1 MTFSELG
8 LREEILQA
16 LTDLGFESPTPI
28 QEEAIPQ
35 LLEGERDLVGLAQTG
50 TGKTAAFGLPL
61 LEKVNFDEKYV
72 QAVVIAPTRELC
84 VQISKDLK
92 TFSKHIK
99 GAQIATIY
107 GGASID
113 TQAREVK
120 RGAQVVVATPGRL
133 IDMLK
138 RRLVKFDDVRIVV
151 LDEADEMLNMGFKED
166 IDSIL
171 DSTPE
176 DKSVWLFSATMPK
189 EVAKISK
196 NYMDNPIEVTVGSKN
211 SSNEN
216 ITHQY
221 YCMSHRDRYGALK
234 RILDINV
241 DIYGLVFCRTRR
253 ETQEVADNLMED
265 GYNAQPLHGELSQGQ
280 RDKVMQNFRKKSL
293 QVLVATD
300 VAARG
305 LDVDDITHVINYNLP
320 DDIENYTHRSG
331 RTARAG
337 KKGVS
342 MIFVTPKEVYKIK
355 QIEKQ
360 IQMSFNKEEVPTGE
374 EVCKLQLFNMV
385 ENVQNAEIQED
396 KIGEY
401 LPAINEL
408 FADSSKEEVIA
419 QFVSAEFNKT
429 LAYYSKSNDINKR
442 GDDRGRDRDERN
454 DRGRDRGD
462 RKNNRNISDE
472 GKQRFFMNM
481 GLDAGLNKGAVVRLV
496 CQYADIPSSEIGR
509 IDLFNEFSFF
519 DVSKENADIVL
530 DKVQGV
536 DFNNASLHVEKA
548 ADRDGGG
555 RSGGGGGRSRE
566 RSSGRSGDRRSGSS
580 DRRSGGDRR
589 SSGGGDRRSSSRPSS
604 ERRSGGGDS
613 RNKYSSHPDR
623 SESRSSGSSDRKD
636 GERRRPRRRD

>member
-84 VQISKDLK
+84 VQISRDLK

-138 RRLVKFDDVRIVV
+138 RRLVKFDDVQIVV

-166 IDSIL
+166 IDAIL

-196 NYMDNPIEVTVGSKN
+196 NYMENPIEVTVGSKN

-221 YCMSHRDRYGALK
+221 YCVSHRDRYGALK

-385 ENVQNAEIQED
+385 ENVRKAEVQED

-408 FADSSKEEVIA
+408 FADSTKEEVIA

-429 LAYYSKSNDINKR
+429 LAYYSKSNDINAK
-442 GDDRGRDRDERN
+442 GNDRGRDRDDRN
-454 DRGRDRGD
+454 DRGRDRDRGD
-462 RKNNRNISDE
+462 RRKNRNVSDE

-519 DVSKENADIVL
+519 DVSKENADLVL

-536 DFNNASLHVEKA
+536 DFNNGSLHVEKA

-555 RSGGGGGRSRE
+555 RSGGGRSGGRSGGRRSGGGDRRSGGE
-566 RSSGRSGDRRSGSS
+566 RRSGGRSGDRRSG
-580 DRRSGGDRR
+580 
-589 SSGGGDRRSSSRPSS
+589 
-604 ERRSGGGDS
+604 GDS
-613 RNKYSSHPDR
+613 SNSRNRYSSHPDR
-623 SESRSSGSSDRKD
+623 SSSRSSSERSDRRD